1 MAALGQAIGKRM
13 VQAGWLVLLYG
24 LFVIAS
30 AMYHQARETRA
41 TARVAVVET
50 TCRIS
55 SARPDLYNPSTEM
68 TCADAEQVRLAS
80 IASERVRIIRR
91 VNATL
96 EFVTKAG
103 RKVSTRVPIDSL
115 RYSSVSV
122 GQRIPITYD
131 ATNPGVVH
139 RATRRSGGGDGLGWI
154 IAGVVLL
161 VIGRQFQG
169 NSRTAA
175 DAGTGHAA
183 GGSGSGGGSEA
194 LASIVKTLQTMAK
207 AAQQAPG
214 AGSHGGRGGKPPIGR
229 KSTASTMV
237 RDRHRPGGPASAV
250 AGKSGT
256 KVLAKSRPRV
266 VSPRRRGLFGL
277 FR

>member
-13 VQAGWLVLLYG
+13 VQAGWLILLYG

-41 TARVAVVET
+41 TARVAAVET

-80 IASERVRIIRR
+80 IASERVRITRR

-131 ATNPGVVH
+131 AANPGVVH
-139 RATRRSGGGDGLGWI
+139 RASRRSGGGDGLGWI
-154 IAGVVLL
+154 VAGIFLL
-161 VIGRQFQG
+161 ALGRQWRG
-169 NSRTAA
+169 NSRTTA
-175 DAGTGHAA
+175 DAGTGHPA
-183 GGSGSGGGSEA
+183 GGSGSGAGSEA
-194 LASIVKTLQTMAK
+194 RASIVKTLQTMAK
-207 AAQQAPG
+207 AAQQASS
-214 AGSHGGRGGKPPIGR
+214 AGSHGGRGGKPPTVR
-229 KSTASTMV
+229 KGTASATA
-237 RDRHRPGGPASAV
+237 RDRHRPGSLASADT
-250 AGKSGT
+250 GKSGT